1 MPHALPCA
9 MEFGFLAKVFKI
21 GILKESA
28 SEHLL
33 KEMKRHCDKKQKN
46 VMIQTK
52 HCDGW
57 FESSHCFKSIIAM
70 FFRYQT
76 VLFYVRLLYLIQIL
90 KPISIQY
97 LTLFAEE
104 YFGIYS
110 IFVYQYHLIDF
121 SSLLVGLYRSFSE
134 RAACKVFLNYKL
146 YYCRKFSDFYRL
158 TIAKNISL
166 RLRAYH
172 LNTCHSF
179 RRNIA
184 TCK

>member
-33 KEMKRHCDKKQKN
+33 KGMKRHCDKKQKN

-70 FFRYQT
+70 VFP
-76 VLFYVRLLYLIQIL
+76 LFNSLILCAFTLPHSNIETYFNSIPHLVR
-90 KPISIQY
+90 
-97 LTLFAEE
+97 
-104 YFGIYS
+104 
-110 IFVYQYHLIDF
+110 
-121 SSLLVGLYRSFSE
+121 
-134 RAACKVFLNYKL
+134 
-146 YYCRKFSDFYRL
+146 
-158 TIAKNISL
+158 
-166 RLRAYH
+166 
-172 LNTCHSF
+172 
-179 RRNIA
+179 
-184 TCK
+184 